1 MLGPLREDAPRRIGP
16 YEVLARLGAGGMGEV
31 FLARGVGTGGLP
43 GAGTGGLPGVG
54 TGGLPGAGT
63 GNTPGAGID
72 GPPDVGTSG
81 PSGAGTGGTPGI
93 GISRPPGADND
104 PPRAPVQDVFVAV
117 KTVRRDVAGEPAFR
131 ERFRREIGV
140 ASLVDS
146 PYAAAPVGGDADAET
161 PWLATA
167 YVPGPSLSQAV
178 RRGGALPVGAVRAL
192 GAGVARALADLHRAG
207 VLHRDLKPGNV
218 MLSVDGPRLID
229 FGIARSSTATTMTA
243 TGVMVG
249 SPSFM
254 SPEHVAGARRVTAA
268 SDVFC
273 LGSLLCYAATGEEPF
288 GDGPLAAVLYRV
300 SRAEADLSR
309 VPEELRGA
317 VAACLAVDPAD
328 RPNPE
333 RLVELLEPAP
343 AKVFPW
349 PEGVREHIGEYG
361 RELAQLVASGGPLL
375 AAPAGFGPVVAPA
388 SQGLHSVPTL
398 APASPSTAP
407 AGHPR
412 RRPRRGRLL
421 AAALALA
428 VAAGGTGAYL
438 LWPEGDGE
446 GKAPAQAAGPRVP
459 GVDDRGPADASGVVA
474 QNAAQR
480 PAGWRPWR
488 AKLGAPA
495 FGCSAGEAAVVCRTT
510 DGRYEALDPADGKRL
525 WAADLVE
532 DPRDDQSFI
541 GPTGGVF
548 VAGGTGVPAVH
559 GPYAV
564 LLSGGRLQVRDA
576 RSGTVRWEK
585 EGPNGGGLAT
595 RPVVGDGT
603 VFVPTG
609 DDTSGRMTAYAL
621 ADGRERWSKA
631 LTNADLARAEYR
643 DFEPVAYAN
652 GLVYA
657 LSEAGFVAYDARTG
671 DQRGQVPPEAKGC
684 GALLVRGRYAYC
696 APLDALN
703 ENPLVL
709 YRLDAVTLSPVG
721 PGRLAVPAGVAASGA
736 WPAAVSDRAAVVL
749 DAGPMRWASSGNKG
763 EPGGVYVLDPAT
775 GKSLGHYPLPPLT
788 TADGRRQLVSNPLIT
803 GSALVYADFSALRV
817 VPLGADG
824 RPGAE
829 RAVPVPG
836 APGPRADEKY
846 DLAGGTY
853 LDREVR
859 PPQVLPLGGVAHVVY
874 DTGVVVSVGLPREAL
889 GEAPAPA
896 PAAGEKE

>member
-31 FLARGVGTGGLP
+31 FLARGAGTGGPRGVGTAGPLSTGTGDAP
-43 GAGTGGLPGVG
+43 GAGTAGPPSAGTGDVPGVG
-54 TGGLPGAGT
+54 TAGPPGVGTIGPPGAG
-63 GNTPGAGID
+63 PD
-72 GPPDVGTSG
+72 GPPPVPVPG
-81 PSGAGTGGTPGI
+81 PGRAS
-93 GISRPPGADND
+93 
-104 PPRAPVQDVFVAV
+104 APVQDVFVAV
-117 KTVRRDVAGEPAFR
+117 KTVRRDVAGDPAFR
-131 ERFRREIGV
+131 DRFRREIKV

-178 RRGGALPVGAVRAL
+178 RRGGALPVAAVRAL

-309 VPEELRGA
+309 VPEELRGT
-317 VAACLAVDPAD
+317 VAACLAVDPAA
-328 RPNPE
+328 RPAPE

-407 AGHPR
+407 AR
-412 RRPRRGRLL
+412 RRPRRWRPL

-438 LWPEGDGE
+438 LWPEGGGE
-446 GKAPAQAAGPRVP
+446 GKAPAKAAGPRVP

-495 FGCSAGEAAVVCRTT
+495 FGCSAGEAVVVCRTT

-559 GPYAV
+559 GTYAV

-585 EGPNGGGLAT
+585 EGPSGGGLAT
-595 RPVVGDGT
+595 RPVVAEGA

-609 DDTSGRMTAYAL
+609 DDAGGRMTAFAL
-621 ADGRERWSKA
+621 ADGRELWSKA
-631 LTNADLARAEYR
+631 LTNADLARVEYR
-643 DFEPVAYAN
+643 DFEPVAAAN

-657 LSEAGFVAYDARTG
+657 MSDAGFVAYDARTS
-671 DQRGQVPPEAKGC
+671 DQRGQVPSEAKTC
-684 GALLVRGRYAYC
+684 DALLVRGRYAYC
-696 APLDALN
+696 APLDATN
-703 ENPLVL
+703 ESPLVL
-709 YRLDAVTLSPVG
+709 HRLDAVTLSPVG
-721 PGRLAVPAGVAASGA
+721 PGRLPVPAGIAESGA

-749 DAGPMRWASSGNKG
+749 DAGPLRWANSGNTG

-775 GKSLGHYPLPPLT
+775 GRSLGHYPAPALT
-788 TADGRRQLVSNPLIT
+788 SADGRRQLLSNPLIT

-824 RPGAE
+824 RPGKE
-829 RAVPVPG
+829 RVVPVPG
-836 APGPRADEKY
+836 APGPRAEEEY
-846 DLAGGTY
+846 DRPAGTY

-889 GEAPAPA
+889 GEAPA
-896 PAAGEKE
+896 AGEKE